1 MQGSEDFH
9 YDYFGNSKRCSKK
22 PLKKRVI
29 QLDYV
34 KIMHWQKQNKI
45 KKQKNKPISKSK
57 DKLGKKFSVHI
68 IGKGLFS

>member
-1 MQGSEDFH
+1 MRIFTTIILGIVRDVQ
-9 YDYFGNSKRCSKK
+9 KK

-29 QLDYV
+29 QLDYM

-57 DKLGKKFSVHI
+57 DKLEKRFAVHI